1 MGIITAVLL
10 INFIYIFVISA
21 LYFSKKKVMDKENVF
36 LSILLVLTLV
46 CIIFEYIN
54 LLFISKE
61 TVTNLSLI
69 IHNIYHTFLIIW
81 TTIFS
86 IYCHGLVT
94 PPKKKEDSQKSIIIK
109 TVCVVFY
116 ILIIAIVFTFIPAE
130 FTQGIILPYESSPR
144 IILMAVIVFFYMIY
158 LDINI
163 FLNKKNDIRKLTPLI
178 VFQFLFIAIV
188 VLRKNVLSPEY
199 LVISQILSITLVI
212 MTNTIENQ
220 DLKII
225 TELSAAKKETEKAT
239 RAKSDFLSSMSHEIR
254 TPLNAIIGL
263 SEVISEDIDGRT
275 DIDDSIRENLNDINY
290 ASQTLLEIVGNILDI
305 NKIESNKM
313 EIQNMN
319 YFPSEIVNELIKM
332 NKVRIGAKDIKLSS
346 NISSDVP
353 YELLGDKI
361 HIKQIINNLLSNA
374 IKYTD
379 KGSVEIN
386 LFAKN
391 NGFVCNLIIQV
402 KDTGKGIKSSDY
414 DKLFNKFERL
424 DTEINSTIEG
434 SGLGLAI
441 TKRLVQLLN
450 GSIRVKSTYGEG
462 SIFEV
467 EIPQTISM
475 MINPKQVELEYRIEQ
490 IESGDMESV
499 VASMKQVLICDDSS
513 INLKIASSHLKD
525 ELINLDTCTSGRE
538 CIELAKKKKY
548 NIIFLDLKMP
558 NMDGFKTLDELKRI
572 KGFNTPVIAFT
583 AVEEDVESTCLNAG
597 FTGFLIKPFTKDQ
610 IINKLNE
617 VTCNYKEIRNDIQQ
631 EPVIEKSDDGIPDV
645 TETPPIEALAPVVD
659 IKPQVMSDTPAISI
673 PSDAPVK
680 EIIQE
685 QPIQVKEV
693 EEVKQPVESQVKE
706 VNSSTEGQVQPSIS
720 FDK

>member
-21 LYFSKKKVMDKENVF
+21 LYFSKKKVMDKENIY
-36 LSILLVLTLV
+36 LSIILVLTLV
-46 CIIFEYIN
+46 CIIFEYLNI
-54 LLFISKE
+54 LFISKNP
-61 TVTNLSLI
+61 VTNTGLI
-69 IHNIYHTFLIIW
+69 IHNIYETFLIIW
-81 TTIFS
+81 ATVFS
-86 IYCHGLVT
+86 IYCCELVS
-94 PPKKKEDSQKSIIIK
+94 PKDKKDDTQKSIIIK
-109 TVCVVFY
+109 TVIVVFY
-116 ILIIAIVFTFIPAE
+116 MLAVSIAMALIPAK
-130 FTQGIILPYESSPR
+130 FTQGIILPYESSAR
-144 IILMAVIVFFYMIY
+144 VILMSIIVSFYMIY

-178 VFQFLFIAIV
+178 VFEFLFIVILI
-188 VLRKNVLSPEY
+188 LRKTVISPEY
-199 LVISQILSITLVI
+199 LVISQVLSITLLI

-313 EIQNMN
+313 EIQNLN
-319 YFPSEIVNELIKM
+319 YFPTEIVNELLKM
-332 NKVRIGAKDIKLSS
+332 NKVRIGNKDIKLTS

-379 KGSVEIN
+379 KGSVQIN

-391 NGFVCNLIIQV
+391 DGFVCNLIIQV
-402 KDTGKGIKSSDY
+402 KDTGKGIKTSDY

-475 MINPKQVELEYRIEQ
+475 MINPKQVEMEYRIEQ

-499 VASMKQVLICDDSS
+499 VASMKQVLICDDSQ

-525 ELINLDTCTSGRE
+525 QLINIDTCTTGRE
-538 CIELAKKKKY
+538 CVEFAKKKKY

-572 KGFNTPVIAFT
+572 KGFNTPVVAFT

-597 FTGFLIKPFTKDQ
+597 FTGFLIKPFSKEQ

-617 VTCNYKEIRNDIQQ
+617 VVGNYKEIRNNVV
-631 EPVIEKSDDGIPDV
+631 EETIEKQDEGIPDV
-645 TETPPIEALAPVVD
+645 TETPPIESLAPVVD
-659 IKPQVMSDTPAISI
+659 IKTQEMSDTPAVPNFGEKSTPKETPKEEPAVNISSE
-673 PSDAPVK
+673 PANK
-680 EIIQE
+680 T
-685 QPIQVKEV
+685 V
-693 EEVKQPVESQVKE
+693 EGK
-706 VNSSTEGQVQPSIS
+706 VQPPIS
-720 FDK
+720 FN

>member
-1 MGIITAVLL
+1 MGIITTVLL
-10 INFIYIFVISA
+10 INFIYIFVIST
-21 LYFSKKKVMDKENVF
+21 LYFSKKKVMDKENIY
-36 LSILLVLTLV
+36 LSIILVLTLL
-46 CIIFEYIN
+46 CIILEYLN
-54 LLFISKE
+54 LIFISKE
-61 TVTNLSLI
+61 TITNTGLI
-69 IHNIYHTFLIIW
+69 IHNIYETFLVIW
-81 TTIFS
+81 STVFS
-86 IYCHGLVT
+86 IYCCGLVA
-94 PPKKKEDSQKSIIIK
+94 PKENKKDTQKSILLK
-109 TVCVVFY
+109 TVGVIVY
-116 ILIIAIVFTFIPAE
+116 ILIVAITITLIPSRLSK
-130 FTQGIILPYESSPR
+130 GIVLPYESSPR
-144 IILMAVIVFFYMIY
+144 VLLISVIVFFYMIY

-178 VFQFLFIAIV
+178 VFQFLFIV
-188 VLRKNVLSPEY
+188 LVLLRKTILSPEY
-199 LVISQILSITLVI
+199 LVVSQILSITLLI

-263 SEVISEDIDGRT
+263 SEVISEDIEGRT

-319 YFPSEIVNELIKM
+319 YFPHEIVYELIKM
-332 NKVRIGAKDIKLSS
+332 NKVRIGSKDIKLTS

-391 NGFVCNLIIQV
+391 DGFVCNLIIQV
-402 KDTGKGIKSSDY
+402 KDTGKGIKTSDY

-475 MINPKQVELEYRIEQ
+475 MINPKQVEIEYRIEQ

-499 VASMKQVLICDDSS
+499 VASMKRVLICDDSQ
-513 INLKIASSHLKD
+513 INLKIATSHLKGQ
-525 ELINLDTCTSGRE
+525 LINLNTCSSGRE
-538 CIELAKKKKY
+538 CVELVKKNKY
-548 NIIFLDLKMP
+548 DIIFLDLKMP

-597 FTGFLIKPFTKDQ
+597 FTGFLIKPFSKEQ

-617 VTCNYKEIRNDIQQ
+617 VVGNYKEIRNNVSQ
-631 EPVIEKSDDGIPDV
+631 ETIEKSDEGIPDI
-645 TETPPIEALAPVVD
+645 TETPPIESLPPVVN
-659 IKPQVMSDTPAISI
+659 IKTQEMSDTPAI
-673 PSDAPVK
+673 PDFQEAKVDVKPVQSVNNELHK
-680 EIIQE
+680 VTQTSQVQE
-685 QPIQVKEV
+685 VKKEV
-693 EEVKQPVESQVKE
+693 E
-706 VNSSTEGQVQPSIS
+706 GQIQPSIN